1 MNSIA
6 KIGRSLISVF
16 LVVFVSTLMFF
27 TSPAIAANWTTVNDE
42 NVESELLG
50 SDKTTVVLLVSKQL
64 PEDAKTKLKSAVEN
78 TYADKYKL
86 ALGSVEENRFIYR
99 EIIAPPVYP
108 PLPGITTV
116 INGSLLRG
124 VFIDPNEPSP
134 AFKFVNNQLG
144 ND

>member
-16 LVVFVSTLMFF
+16 LVVLVSTLMFF
-27 TSPAIAANWTTVNDE
+27 TSPAMAANWTTVNRE
-42 NVESELLG
+42 NVETELLD
-50 SDKTTVVLLVSKQL
+50 SDKTTVVLLVSKAF
-64 PEDAKTKLKSAVEN
+64 PEDAKTQLKSAVEK
-78 TYADKYKL
+78 TYGDKYKL
-86 ALGSVEENRFIYR
+86 AVGSIEENAFIYNN
-99 EIIAPPVYP
+99 ILAPRIYP

-116 INGSLLRG
+116 INGSVLQG
-124 VFIDPNEPSP
+124 IFIDPNDPSP